1 MIMKASDICVG
12 DWLNIYNFPNDNPKE
27 EDLFPAKVSAVSIFD
42 PFKEPDDV
50 VVELVIEQTKGIA
63 SRPIDT
69 CLPIELT
76 EEILVKNGFDKDER
90 SKYFHVYTLNIKGS
104 YDFDI
109 CWSSVNGFNYEGDFM
124 LTYVHQLQHL
134 LRLCGI
140 EKEIEL

>member
-1 MIMKASDICVG
+1 MITVRDLQIG
-12 DWLNIYNFPNDNPKE
+12 DWIEDGYKVAQVTSITCDGIVETTSAISNI
-27 EDLFPAKVSAVSIFD
+27 
-42 PFKEPDDV
+42 DV
-50 VVELVIEQTKGIA
+50 VE
-63 SRPIDT
+63 PIK
-69 CLPIELT
+69 LT
-76 EEILVKNGFDKDER
+76 EDILVKNGFDKDER

-109 CWSSVNGFNYEGDFM
+109 CWSSVNGFNYEGDFI

>member
-1 MIMKASDICVG
+1 MDCKDLMIG
-12 DWLNIYNFPNDNPKE
+12 DWFKSVDYNSPFRITAIY
-27 EDLFPAKVSAVSIFD
+27 
-42 PFKEPDDV
+42 DDV
-50 VVELVIEQTKGIA
+50 VQTQADYQSEIDGNWYSEVEIKDLV
-63 SRPIDT
+63 PI
-69 CLPIELT
+69 PLT
-76 EEILVKNGFDKDER
+76 EDILVKNGFDKDER

-140 EKEIEL
+140 EKELTI